1 MTDSPK
7 SPTGFTRLRA
17 LLFLFA
23 SLAIGAVLIVAM
35 TWFVVGSAP
44 RSQAVAIAENIEVA
58 EYATLPDDK
67 SYPAALALGQDGTL
81 YTGSYQ
87 TGALWAI
94 SSAGVVSEIPGSRE
108 RIGSVTGLDIG
119 PDGALIILDR
129 IATLDAKG
137 AIIWRYADG
146 ELNVIVEIPNDRSV
160 GLVLPDDIAV
170 DSAGRLYVTD
180 RDGKVSRYTRD
191 GEFLGVWWWGDCR
204 EKCSLT
210 GIAYDPVEHA
220 MLITDSGREA
230 VFRVGSIDAD
240 FGANTEWLYY
250 VEQGNDYGFDGI
262 TVTADGEIYVAL
274 LGWNRVARLED
285 GALVMLAKDFRG
297 ASDLVYDP
305 ARDSLFVTNWNQ
317 FGLGFGTRPQLPFAI
332 DVIDLSPERD

>member
-7 SPTGFTRLRA
+7 SPAGFTRLRA

-23 SLAIGAVLIVAM
+23 SLAIGAVVIVAM
-35 TWFVVGSAP
+35 TWFVIGSAP

-58 EYATLPDDK
+58 EYATLPDDE
-67 SYPAALALGQDGTL
+67 SYPAALALGQDGIL

-87 TGALWAI
+87 TGTLWAI
-94 SSAGVVSEIPGSRE
+94 SSEGVVSEIPGSRE

-129 IATLDAKG
+129 IAALDAKG

-146 ELNVIVEIPNDRSV
+146 ELNPIVEIPNDRSV

-170 DSAGRLYVTD
+170 DSAGRIYVTD
-180 RDGKVSRYTRD
+180 RQGSVMHYNMD
-191 GEFLGVWWWGDCR
+191 GERLGVWWHVPCR
-204 EKCSLT
+204 GKCAPT
-210 GIAYDPVEHA
+210 GIAYDATNHDLIIADSALNAIYRASATDGSNLRERIYTVE
-220 MLITDSGREA
+220 G
-230 VFRVGSIDAD
+230 
-240 FGANTEWLYY
+240 
-250 VEQGNDYGFDGI
+250 GNDYGFDGI

-305 ARDSLFVTNWNQ
+305 ARDSLYVTNWNQ
-317 FGLGFGTRPQLPFAI
+317 FSLGFGTGPQLPFAL